1 MKSPV
6 TILLLS
12 VQLFAYTDIVQVF
25 KFPKLIEHYNSHHSK
40 NKSLSFIDF
49 LIMHYATCDDGDTK
63 DDWDDMQLPFKT
75 ASIHILS
82 NATIIPVQTIIPVV
96 LEETHHEFSTGYY
109 NLIIPST
116 LKGSLFRPPIS

>member
-1 MKSPV
+1 MKNPV

-25 KFPKLIEHYNSHHSK
+25 KFPKLIEHYRTHHSI
-40 NKSLSFIDF
+40 NKSLGFIDF
-49 LIMHYATCDDGDTK
+49 LIIHYCKSNDGNSK

-75 ASIHILS
+75 ASIHILC
-82 NATIIPVQTIIPVV
+82 NAIIFPVQTIIPVM
-96 LEETHHEFSTGYY
+96 LEETHHDFTTSYY